1 MVVFLKTLA
10 TENAGRLS
18 CRSPRQV
25 YKEKKQHTQ
34 PPVSLLGQLL
44 WREFYYAAAAH
55 TPNYHQKEGNPI
67 CKQIDWDDNAEFFKV
82 WSSGPLPPG
91 CSHMLVLCVACPLEA
106 LKQSQGYLSV
116 GKRQGVTHMEQA
128 RYGSIRL
135 AAGVGGV
142 QDRVSMD

>member
-1 MVVFLKTLA
+1 M
-10 TENAGRLS
+10 
-18 CRSPRQV
+18 
-25 YKEKKQHTQ
+25 YKEKKQHTK

-82 WSSGPLPPG
+82 WPSALLPPG
-91 CSHMLVLCVACPLEA
+91 CSHMLGLRIAYSPEA
-106 LKQSQGYLSV
+106 WKQAQGYLPL
-116 GKRQGVTHMEQA
+116 GVTHREQA
-128 RYGSIRL
+128 RRECIRL

-142 QDRVSMD
+142 QDRLPMD